1 MLLHAPSNSARSS
14 TQRRSGL
21 SDTYAANELR
31 ISNLNTQLRDKA
43 AALGLAELF
52 GLARQAAN
60 DTSSILQQSL
70 ITTQFP
76 PAAGELARDEWL
88 RQFAA
93 ARATPTA
100 AELERL
106 WLEIQREMTASGQ
119 VAKFRTRVVQPGG
132 EPIESEV
139 IRIGRSRRLPTASSW
154 RTCRTCAR

>member
-1 MLLHAPSNSARSS
+1 M
-14 TQRRSGL
+14 
-21 SDTYAANELR
+21 
-31 ISNLNTQLRDKA
+31 
-43 AALGLAELF
+43 AELF
-52 GLARQAAN
+52 GLARQVAN

-76 PAAGELARDEWL
+76 PAAGELPRDEWL

-132 EPIESEV
+132 EAVESEV
-139 IRIGRSRRLPTASSW
+139 IRIGPFTRLPTASSCP
-154 RTCRTCAR
+154 TCRTCAL